1 MPLATAA
8 DLCFLLGGAWRWR
21 LTSAC
26 RNGDINTGKTKRARA
41 LPIRRRRLPDRRTN
55 VDALLEGRGR
65 GRGEGEGEGAETL
78 GVVTAAETTKVK
90 KMDDNCRRK
99 RKEYS
104 ERTDGG
110 PGREE
115 RGSEDGMAAL
125 QKTCVCVCVQRVGKH
140 THTHTEVSADVPWPS
155 L

>member
-1 MPLATAA
+1 M
-8 DLCFLLGGAWRWR
+8 
-21 LTSAC
+21 C
-26 RNGDINTGKTKRARA
+26 RNVDANTGKAKRARA
-41 LPIRRRRLPDRRTN
+41 FPIRRRRPPDRRTN
-55 VDALLEGRGR
+55 ATRFWRG
-65 GRGEGEGEGAETL
+65 GGGGGAETP

-125 QKTCVCVCVQRVGKH
+125 QKTCVCVKRVGKH
-140 THTHTEVSADVPWPS
+140 THAQRFLQMFLGQVCE

>member
-1 MPLATAA
+1 M
-8 DLCFLLGGAWRWR
+8 
-21 LTSAC
+21 C
-26 RNGDINTGKTKRARA
+26 RNGDANTGKAKRAQA
-41 LPIRRRRLPDRRTN
+41 FPIRRRRPPDRRTN
-55 VDALLEGRGR
+55 ATRFWRG
-65 GRGEGEGEGAETL
+65 GGGAETP

-110 PGREE
+110 PGRGK
-115 RGSEDGMAAL
+115 RGRNGSAAED
-125 QKTCVCVCVQRVGKH
+125 VCVCEASWK
-140 THTHTEVSADVPWPS
+140 THTRTEVSADVPWPS